1 MTQYNTLNVTLSNSK
16 LNKNGITL
24 KNGTEVTLN
33 LSSNLIGSSNNE
45 TNFPHKLLLTNTQI
59 LKIRKAFPNGSSAK
73 KMFSK
78 TQLSKYVHSVGFI
91 DALDLITNL
100 HKNPF
105 FNPDKMV
112 VTINDIIK
120 AGTDSKNFIKI
131 FKNVSHNVY
140 GTGITL
146 TDNEIKYIIK
156 VSKVLENR
164 GISLKGTTRKRR
176 TIFNFYL
183 TISGSWFTIKEK
195 CNYSIT

>member
-1 MTQYNTLNVTLSNSK
+1 MTQYNTLNVTLSYSK
-16 LNKNGITL
+16 LNTNGIAI

-45 TNFPHKLLLTNTQI
+45 TNLPHKLLLTNTQI
-59 LKIRKAFPNGSSAK
+59 LKIRKAFPNGLSAK
-73 KMFSK
+73 KKFSK
-78 TQLSKYVHSVGFI
+78 TQLSKFVQSVGFI
-91 DALDLITNL
+91 DALDLIKNL

-105 FNPDKMV
+105 FNPDKTV

-120 AGTDSKNFIKI
+120 AATDSKNFIKI
-131 FKNVSHNVY
+131 FKNVSDNVY

-146 TDNEIKYIIK
+146 TDNEIKDIIK
-156 VSKVLENR
+156 VSKVLGNR

>member
-16 LNKNGITL
+16 LNKNGIAI

-33 LSSNLIGSSNNE
+33 LSSNLIGSSNND

>member
-16 LNKNGITL
+16 LNKNGIAI